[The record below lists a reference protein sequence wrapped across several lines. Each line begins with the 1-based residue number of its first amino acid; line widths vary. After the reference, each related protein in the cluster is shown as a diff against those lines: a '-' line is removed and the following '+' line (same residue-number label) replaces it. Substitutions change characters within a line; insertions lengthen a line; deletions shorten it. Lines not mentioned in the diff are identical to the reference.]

1 MKLHPV
7 SRIGLVLLVAFA
19 AVLAAS
25 ARPSAQAPK
34 DAAPTPAAS
43 AQIRKGIGSPGA
55 PITMEVFGD
64 FQCPACRNFFEVTVK
79 QVIDDYVVP
88 GKVYI
93 IHRDFPL
100 EMHPFA
106 RQAARLANAAATFGQ
121 FEAIERALYDRQDE
135 WSTKGNIEEV
145 IATSFTP
152 VQFKKFQTYEAAH
165 LAEINASIERDRTM
179 GSQRNVNQT
188 PTVFVTCKGK
198 TEALPG
204 GGVDYKL
211 LKQYFDYLLRQ

>member
-1 MKLHPV
+1 
-7 SRIGLVLLVAFA
+7 
-19 AVLAAS
+19 
-25 ARPSAQAPK
+25 
-34 DAAPTPAAS
+34 
-43 AQIRKGIGSPGA
+43 
-55 PITMEVFGD
+55 MEVFGD

-106 RQAARLANAAATFGQ
+106 RQAARLANAAASFGQ